1 MRTKRQR
8 KREKTQEWKGK
19 ARGSIQEVPNSEDSR
34 KNQENRRKEII
45 QETTEDKLPQVGHR
59 SLQMARSPSG
69 EWKDPPQGIPRRS
82 SNASEEKG
90 SPHTHTKDWKPP
102 TAPSPRLQHQKLKAK
117 SGART
122 LRQWEKMISNL
133 EFHTQ
138 PSSKHEDGTETYSHP
153 RQVSQVFFLPHT
165 HLGKLPRDNAQR

>member
-8 KREKTQEWKGK
+8 KREKTQERKGK
-19 ARGSIQEVPNSEDSR
+19 ARGSIQEVPNSQDSR

-45 QETTEDKLPQVGHR
+45 QETTKDKLPQVGHR

-69 EWKDPPQGIPRRS
+69 EWKDPPQGKPRRS

-102 TAPSPRLQHQKLKAK
+102 TAPVSLTAAPEAQGQVGSQDSKTVRENDFKSRIPYPTLKQTWGWDRDIFSPKTSL
-117 SGART
+117 
-122 LRQWEKMISNL
+122 
-133 EFHTQ
+133 
-138 PSSKHEDGTETYSHP
+138 
-153 RQVSQVFFLPHT
+153 QVFFLPHT